1 MSTSTAT
8 RRGATAPARPR
19 HQPVPAPARRHLR
32 PVPDAPTRP
41 VKPEGRRR
49 LRPQVA
55 LTIALGAFFLILFA
69 VALLQTVLVQG
80 QIHLDG
86 LHADVAAR
94 QAEVQLLREA
104 VSEAESPAH
113 IRDVAINQLGMVEP
127 PVIYVLPDPEAG
139 AGSP

>member
-1 MSTSTAT
+1 M
-8 RRGATAPARPR
+8 
-19 HQPVPAPARRHLR
+19 
-32 PVPDAPTRP
+32 
-41 VKPEGRRR
+41 
-49 LRPQVA
+49 A

-86 LHADVAAR
+86 LHADEAAR

-127 PVIYVLPDPEAG
+127 PVRYILPGPEAG

>member
-19 HQPVPAPARRHLR
+19 HQPAPAPTRRHLR
-32 PVPDAPTRP
+32 PVPDAPART
-41 VKPEGRRR
+41 VKPAGRRR
-49 LRPQVA
+49 LRPQIA

-80 QIHLDG
+80 KIHLDG

-127 PVIYVLPDPEAG
+127 PVQYILPGPEAG

>member
-1 MSTSTAT
+1 M
-8 RRGATAPARPR
+8 
-19 HQPVPAPARRHLR
+19 
-32 PVPDAPTRP
+32 
-41 VKPEGRRR
+41 
-49 LRPQVA
+49 
-55 LTIALGAFFLILFA
+55 
-69 VALLQTVLVQG
+69 ALLQTVLVQG

-127 PVIYVLPDPEAG
+127 PVRYILPGPEAG